1 MLEAKKVN
9 NLCTI
14 LVVLEAEFG
23 LLIPLFL
30 LWEKEQYSLIENFQW
45 INNVLYGLYKPWN
58 G

>member
-9 NLCTI
+9 NLCTN

-23 LLIPLFL
+23 SLIPLFL
-30 LWEKEQYSLIENFQW
+30 LWEKEQYSFLENFKW